1 MSIPGDVPQL
11 AIPQGTGDGE
21 AAHCLEVAA
30 RKVQEFSA
38 AGGSGALDA
47 MLKITEEPS
56 AWATPHALQLA
67 ETVVGQTKTL
77 HDEVTRFLS
86 VTREH

>member
-11 AIPQGTGDGE
+11 AIPQGTGDDE

-38 AGGSGALDA
+38 AGGPGALDA
-47 MLKITEEPS
+47 LLKVTEEPPT
-56 AWATPHALQLA
+56 WAVTHALQLA
-67 ETVVGQTKTL
+67 ETVAGQTKTL
-77 HDEVTRFLS
+77 HDEVARFLS
-86 VTREH
+86 VTREY